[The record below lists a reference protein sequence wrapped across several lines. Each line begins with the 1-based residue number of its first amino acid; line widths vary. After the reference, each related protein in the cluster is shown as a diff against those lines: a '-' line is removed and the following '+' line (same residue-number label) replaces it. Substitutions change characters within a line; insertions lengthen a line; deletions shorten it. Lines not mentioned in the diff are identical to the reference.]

1 MTQLFNKK
9 NALGIAF
16 ASLIVSF
23 LVFFLANFVLL
34 GYERDLSVVL
44 ELSPF
49 ALYAAIVFFGLIK
62 TGRFIGV
69 SLFFVTFFA
78 ACALYLYI
86 FADRNNA
93 FASLSGSL
101 MYIYIILIGSIA
113 SLVIDLVITWTQKK
127 KVN

>member
-1 MTQLFNKK
+1 
-9 NALGIAF
+9 
-16 ASLIVSF
+16 
-23 LVFFLANFVLL
+23 VFFLANFVLL